1 MGSVGEFGSDNERSN
16 MGAPRLGE
24 LTFLDLFLLCE
35 AFLNGHTLNLLTL
48 LPISPGG
55 SGFTG
60 ADGKRGSE
68 DRGTVADE
76 ARLPWLVLEI
86 SFILRAD

>member
-24 LTFLDLFLLCE
+24 LTFLDLFE
-35 AFLNGHTLNLLTL
+35 AFLNGQTLNLLTL

-55 SGFTG
+55 SGMRG

-76 ARLPWLVLEI
+76 ARLLWLVLEI